1 MTTIVPQDI
10 RPEWFNVIRR
20 LQSVAH
26 EGNQGLAV
34 LQIIVLVDD
43 KGNPIVW
50 TEPKRTKLEPW
61 RLAGQVLHLLT
72 GDSPPT

>member
-1 MTTIVPQDI
+1 MTLPQDI

-34 LQIIVLVDD
+34 LEISVLVDE
-43 KGNPIVW
+43 KGDPIVW

-61 RLAGQVLHLLT
+61 RLANHVLRLLT
-72 GDSPPT
+72 AGQGQT

>member
-1 MTTIVPQDI
+1 MTLPQDI

-34 LQIIVLVDD
+34 LEISVLVDE
-43 KGNPIVW
+43 KGDPIVW

-61 RLAGQVLHLLT
+61 RLANLVLRLLT
-72 GDSPPT
+72 AGQGQT